1 MIRWPVYEKQ
11 NFRQWI
17 SAEAIDDA
25 GIDLLERMLVYE
37 PSQRI
42 TARQALAHPYFT
54 GVQLPDFNF

>member
-17 SAEAIDDA
+17 TADAIDDA

-42 TARQALAHPYFT
+42 TARQALQHPYF
-54 GVQLPDFNF
+54 